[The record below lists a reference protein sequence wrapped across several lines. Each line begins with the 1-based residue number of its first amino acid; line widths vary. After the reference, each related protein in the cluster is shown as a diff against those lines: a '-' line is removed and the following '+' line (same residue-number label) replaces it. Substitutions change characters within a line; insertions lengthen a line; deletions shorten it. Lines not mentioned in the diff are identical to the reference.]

1 MSIPTPNVTL
11 DNGVVM
17 PQLGFGVLRI
27 PDEETA
33 SVVTTALDCGYRRI
47 GSAAVYGD
55 ETGVGHAL
63 ASSGIPARN
72 CSSPPNCGT
81 RSPLHTRR
89 LRASEHLRTDWRPRA
104 VSHQPRV

>member
-11 DNGVVM
+11 NNGVVM
-17 PQLGFGVLRI
+17 PHAI
-27 PDEETA
+27 
-33 SVVTTALDCGYRRI
+33 DCGYRSSDTATVH
-47 GSAAVYGD
+47 GN
-55 ETGVGHAL
+55 ETGIGRAP

-81 RSPLHTRR
+81 RSPLHARR
-89 LRASEHLRTDWRPRA
+89 LPASEHLRTDWRPRA